1 MPAIMMA
8 LATTVMQP
16 IHAAERAPWVVVRL
30 HPTTLTG
37 TDPAGIW
44 SKEEIRAARR
54 PLTFGVDVEAGS
66 AEIADGEV
74 VISRLEEPGCNAEC
88 PVRVVLRRPGKPD
101 AVLLDDYVYVGTPA
115 SPERGADMI
124 YRVCSDLS
132 ELDGG
137 TGTDGKAVWPG
148 GRGGVLAL
156 DRSALK

>member
-1 MPAIMMA
+1 MMA

-16 IHAAERAPWVVVRL
+16 AHSAEKAPWVVVRL
-30 HPTTLTG
+30 HPTTLSG
-37 TDPAGIW
+37 TDPVGIW
-44 SKEEIRAARR
+44 SKAEVLAARR

-66 AEIADGEV
+66 AQIADGKV

-115 SPERGADMI
+115 SPERGGDMI
-124 YRVCSDLS
+124 YRVRSDLS

-137 TGTDGKAVWPG
+137 TGTGGNAVWPG
-148 GRGGVLAL
+148 GLGGVLEL
-156 DRSALK
+156 DRSGLK